1 MRITERRLRTI
12 IRSVIKES
20 MEDYTHPPLESY
32 REHVPHNRVLDEVM
46 AGELGVFCRPEY
58 CEVEYLDGDG
68 AYSITTGYHDSD
80 GTQQV
85 ITYRDGD
92 VSINFREVDLSQ

>member
-1 MRITERRLRTI
+1 MKITEKRLRSI

-20 MEDYTHPPLESY
+20 MEDYTHPVAQH
-32 REHVPHNRVLDEVM
+32 REHDPENEVLDRVC
-46 AGELGVFCRPEY
+46 AGELGVFCRPGY
-58 CEVEYLDGDG
+58 CEIQHEGGGEYT
-68 AYSITTGYHDSD
+68 ITTGYYDSN

-85 ITYRDGD
+85 ITYSDGN

>member
-1 MRITERRLRTI
+1 MKITERRLRSI

-20 MEDYTHPPLESY
+20 MEDYTHPGAQY
-32 REHVPHNRVLDEVM
+32 REHDPENEVLDRVR
-46 AGELGVFCRPEY
+46 AGELGVFCGDSCEIEY
-58 CEVEYLDGDG
+58 EGGGEYI
-68 AYSITTGYHDSD
+68 ITTGYCDSN

-85 ITYRDGD
+85 ITYKDGD

>member
-1 MRITERRLRTI
+1 MKITERRLRSI
-12 IRSVIKES
+12 IKNVIRES
-20 MEDYTHPPLESY
+20 MEDHMSPIP
-32 REHVPHNRVLDEVM
+32 RHRRHDPQNRIMDEIM
-46 AGELGVFCRPEY
+46 AGEFGAFCRPGH
-58 CEVEYLDGDG
+58 CEVEYSDGDG
-68 AYSITTGYHDSD
+68 AYSITTGYHDSN

>member
-1 MRITERRLRTI
+1 MRITERRLRSI

-20 MEDYTHPPLESY
+20 MEDYTHPGAKY
-32 REHVPHNRVLDEVM
+32 REHDPHNRILDEVR
-46 AGELGVFCRPEY
+46 AGELGVFCRPGY

-68 AYSITTGYHDSD
+68 AYSITTGYHDSN

-85 ITYRDGD
+85 ITYKDGD